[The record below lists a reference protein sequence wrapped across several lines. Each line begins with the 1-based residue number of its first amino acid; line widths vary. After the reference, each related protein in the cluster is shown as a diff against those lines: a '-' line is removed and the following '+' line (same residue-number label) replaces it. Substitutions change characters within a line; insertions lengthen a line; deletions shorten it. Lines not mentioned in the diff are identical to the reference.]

1 MRLFGKYRLG
11 FDIWAI
17 ILFLAIMIPNFI
29 WFVVPAPNDVLRG
42 ESITGTMDTVA
53 SIAQAIMI
61 ATLCIL
67 KNKDAEKKIKKV
79 WVSEISIAVTLYM
92 MSWITYYF
100 GIITPLIIV
109 NLCVAPSIAFILFS
123 ISRKNMIA
131 CIFALIFTVCH
142 LIYGVINFI
151 L

>member
-53 SIAQAIMI
+53 SITQAIMI

-67 KNKDAEKKIKKV
+67 KNKDAKKKIKKV
-79 WVSEISIAVTLYM
+79 WVSGTVLMRDYR
-92 MSWITYYF
+92 
-100 GIITPLIIV
+100 
-109 NLCVAPSIAFILFS
+109 FILNLFS
-123 ISRKNMIA
+123 KGATIIW
-131 CIFALIFTVCH
+131 
-142 LIYGVINFI
+142 
-151 L
+151 